1 MKVIFLSKFSKD
13 IDKIK
18 LQAVKDDIIA
28 TITEVENAKKL
39 GDIKN
44 LKKLAGFK
52 TAYRIRIGEY
62 RIGIYIVKD
71 TVEFARIAH
80 RKDVYKI
87 FP

>member
-28 TITEVENAKKL
+28 TITEVENATKAT
-39 GDIKN
+39 DIKN
-44 LKKLAGFK
+44 LKKLVGFK